1 MLGQDRVAEH
11 HMGGA
16 GEGGCQG
23 LARRGGILKD
33 IIIARIY
40 LWWGA
45 RKEEGEG
52 GGGLMGLCL
61 CFCMGIAAACV
72 WK

>member
-52 GGGLMGLCL
+52 GGG
-61 CFCMGIAAACV
+61 
-72 WK
+72 